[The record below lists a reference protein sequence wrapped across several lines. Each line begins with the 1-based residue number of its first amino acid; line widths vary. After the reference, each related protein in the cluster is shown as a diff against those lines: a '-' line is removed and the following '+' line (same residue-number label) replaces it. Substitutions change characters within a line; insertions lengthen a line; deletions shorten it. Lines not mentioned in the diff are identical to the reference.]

1 MVAIDPSKEVVVSFN
16 DLGGMIHRPV
26 TASAVKNWVYR
37 GRLSAS
43 GKLVKLESIRTHW
56 GRGTSFE
63 AYVRFQV
70 RLAK

>member
-1 MVAIDPSKEVVVSFN
+1 MGINPAKEVVVSFN
-16 DLGGMIHRPV
+16 DLGGMLRRPV
-26 TASAVKNWVYR
+26 TESAVKNWVYK
-37 GRLSAS
+37 GRISAS

-56 GRGTSFE
+56 GRGTSME